1 MKLLIAKCKATF
13 YIKVEDIV
21 CSNRNISRSVNHST
35 AYSLIGYMCAY
46 LRYYYPVQFITAFLN
61 YAANDDDI
69 KNGTQLAELKNIKII
84 SPKFKH
90 STSNYSCDNNI
101 IYKGTN
107 SIKGLSK
114 TIGDKLYSLKD
125 KTYPTFFD
133 LLIDCKENSIGIAD
147 LTILIKLDYF
157 SEFGTIGKL
166 LKFVDIYNELYGK
179 KMIKK
184 DKEYKVKQ
192 LYLKKFCAKETEK
205 QYSGFDSEKCL
216 RDLFD
221 KIADQDISIKEKAGY
236 QLQYFGYVD
245 LKDSS
250 FEPEFWLVLDFK
262 EYGKNK
268 MVELYRINNGEKKSV
283 KMRANVFAENPI
295 KKGDLL
301 DILAFNKEG
310 KWIKN
315 SQTGKWERSGTTFE
329 DFLNNY
335 KIME

>member
-1 MKLLIAKCKATF
+1 M
-13 YIKVEDIV
+13 
-21 CSNRNISRSVNHST
+21 
-35 AYSLIGYMCAY
+35 
-46 LRYYYPVQFITAFLN
+46 
-61 YAANDDDI
+61 
-69 KNGTQLAELKNIKII
+69 
-84 SPKFKH
+84 
-90 STSNYSCDNNI
+90 SC
-101 IYKGTN
+101 
-107 SIKGLSK
+107 IKGLNK
-114 TIGDKLYSLKD
+114 VTGDKLYSLKD

-179 KMIKK
+179 KTIKK
-184 DKEYKVKQ
+184 DKEYQVKQ

-221 KIADQDISIKEKAGY
+221 KIANKDISIKEKAGY